1 MERPSSP
8 PQVVTADADTAAEQ
22 YAIVLPTRSPD
33 NGFAAVWSGAYA
45 GAEEGMRR
53 LWDRLRDAWLK
64 TKAAKSGS
72 AHTRRSYEY
81 GSAEWLDYLATLRH
95 GDNRPVKP
103 WEATAEH
110 VRLWQETLAAQGLS
124 PASINQRLAACSSF
138 YTFVIQEKGLVDGVE
153 VTAFMDRTGRTRSNP
168 FSGSNVQRA
177 RTKVYG
183 HARVLTPAETSALI
197 TYLDERKF
205 TMTGARNYALILTY
219 LMTGYRNHEVVSM
232 QWGNIRPNRNQPG
245 AWIFEWR
252 GKGNKMQSDPLPNRV
267 YHAIVHYLKV
277 SGRHPDD
284 LGPDDYIFIP
294 LVTHNLANLK
304 NVNAEQPFGHLSEKS
319 VGRILGTVAR
329 LAGLARPNE
338 LRVHDLRHTFAHRY
352 RKGNRDLEALRE
364 RLHHESLATTGI
376 YVREVLDDP
385 IDDYSESLYQNMR
398 FEF

>member
-1 MERPSSP
+1 MEQPEGAI
-8 PQVVTADADTAAEQ
+8 VEAIIAEEEQ
-22 YAIVLPTRSPD
+22 YAIVLPAIKQADS
-33 NGFAAVWSGAYA
+33 FAAIWSGAYA
-45 GAEEGMRR
+45 GADEGMRR

-64 TKAAKSGS
+64 TKLGKSGS

-81 GSAEWLDYLATLRH
+81 GSAEWLDYLASLRYPD
-95 GDNRPVKP
+95 GRTVRP

-110 VRLWQETLAAQGLS
+110 VRMWQEALTEQGLG

-138 YTFVIQEKGLVDGVE
+138 YTFVIQERGLVDGVE
-153 VTAFMDRTGRTRSNP
+153 VTAFMDRTGRTRANP

-183 HARVLTPAETSALI
+183 HARVLTTVETGKLI

-205 TMTGARNYALILTY
+205 TMLGARNYALILTY
-219 LMTGYRNHEVVSM
+219 LMTGYRNAEVVSM
-232 QWGNIRPNRNQPG
+232 QWGKIRPNRNQPG
-245 AWIFEWR
+245 SWVYEWR

-267 YHAIVHYLKV
+267 YHALVHYLKV

-284 LGPDDYIFIP
+284 LAADDYVFIP
-294 LVTHNLANLK
+294 HVTHGLK
-304 NVNAEQPFGHLSEKS
+304 NLTNVTEATGHLSEKS

-329 LAGLARPNE
+329 LAGLERPNE

-385 IDDYSESLYQNMR
+385 VDDYSETLYQNMR